1 MDIYT
6 FQALIN
12 SGIPPYFDIN
22 IDSKILKVRFVV
34 FVLTFREANV
44 FMTIFGFLCEI
55 GKSPLNKQK

>member
-44 FMTIFGFLCEI
+44 FMAIFDL
-55 GKSPLNKQK
+55 